1 MTCWKPPTPTP
12 LSSQIPKAGSDNI
25 KERRNPSQLGTD
37 YGAAIYHHKGGTF
50 IENYQ
55 AVRSTREIAKSIAYY
70 LEMSDPVNYP
80 PSDRAKTVRAVND
93 ILQGRS
99 DRTVDSLLA
108 ETLEDEENDEI
119 LLLDNGTVDLDEVFT
134 TALVLAMDSKHVCS
148 EDCKGL
154 CATCGADLN
163 EGPCGCKPEIDPR
176 FAALAQLLDKES
188 E

>member
-1 MTCWKPPTPTP
+1 
-12 LSSQIPKAGSDNI
+12 
-25 KERRNPSQLGTD
+25 
-37 YGAAIYHHKGGTF
+37 
-50 IENYQ
+50 
-55 AVRSTREIAKSIAYY
+55 
-70 LEMSDPVNYP
+70 MSDPVNYP

-176 FAALAQLLDKES
+176 FAALAQLLDS
-188 E
+188 ETE